1 MDSSPTAD
9 DTGRTDD
16 TADIF
21 DAFREKATEILDVE
35 AHQASPDALLNETL
49 HADSVDLIE
58 IAGLLE
64 RQFGVELDDRELYDL
79 ETVQDFVDLVARK
92 RR

>member
-1 MDSSPTAD
+1 MDSSPAAD
-9 DTGRTDD
+9 DTTEIL
-16 TADIF
+16 A
-21 DAFREKATEILDVE
+21 AFRQRAAEILDVDP
-35 AHQASPDALLNETL
+35 ALVTPDALLGETL

-79 ETVQDFVDLVARK
+79 ETVHDFVALVARK
-92 RR
+92 RQ

>member
-1 MDSSPTAD
+1 MDNASAQDHGTEV
-9 DTGRTDD
+9 
-16 TADIF
+16 F
-21 DAFREKATEILDVE
+21 EAFRQRAAEVLDIDVTLVT
-35 AHQASPDALLNETL
+35 PDARLGETL

-64 RQFGVELDDRELYDL
+64 RQFGIELEDRELYDL
-79 ETVQDFVDLVARK
+79 ETVRDFVELIVRK